1 GSCRA
6 VGFQERIENKVL
18 TNYVFKSYRGINE
31 EMCEVNCFLELGC
44 VSYNHGTMD
53 DGLFLCEL
61 NDREHMEVPP
71 SELVTKDRFIYR
83 AISINFCASNPC
95 SSNSTCQTGFGKQGF
110 RCLCPRGYL
119 GDNCELDVD
128 ECSSSKHNNCSS
140 NADCSNLPGSF
151 KCDCKSGYTGDGVD
165 CAELADCKDVL
176 KVTGIYHITN
186 HGLESF
192 PVYCDQ
198 SDDGGGNRL

>member
-1 GSCRA
+1 MIIYKKANICYYVFFLDGSCRA

-83 AISINFCASNPC
+83 AISIVS
-95 SSNSTCQTGFGKQGF
+95 GKLS
-110 RCLCPRGYL
+110 LCYSLMR
-119 GDNCELDVD
+119 
-128 ECSSSKHNNCSS
+128 
-140 NADCSNLPGSF
+140 NLLP
-151 KCDCKSGYTGDGVD
+151 
-165 CAELADCKDVL
+165 
-176 KVTGIYHITN
+176 
-186 HGLESF
+186 
-192 PVYCDQ
+192 
-198 SDDGGGNRL
+198 